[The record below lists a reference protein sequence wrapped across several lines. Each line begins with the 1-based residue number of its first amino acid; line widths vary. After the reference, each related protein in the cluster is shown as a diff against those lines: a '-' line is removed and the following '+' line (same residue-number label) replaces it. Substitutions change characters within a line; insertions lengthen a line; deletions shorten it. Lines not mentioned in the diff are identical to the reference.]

1 MAARRFEGI
10 NRMSETIGF
19 IGTGM
24 MGEPMARN
32 LLRAGYRLKIY
43 NRTAQKARALAAE
56 GAELVSTPADVAAA
70 NGIVVTMLANDQA
83 VEDVAFGANGFATRL
98 RGGVHLSMS
107 TIAPATAERLAA
119 RHRDVGSDYVAAPV
133 FGRPDAAAAKRLW
146 ICTSGDTGSKARIQD
161 VLQALGQGVFDF
173 GEKPGAANV
182 IKLSGNYL
190 ILAATQ
196 AMAEAFT
203 LAEKH
208 GIARTA
214 VADLFGKTLFACPV
228 YQAYGKFVAEQNYE
242 PARFKLALG
251 YKDISLALDTGRAAQ
266 VPMPL
271 ASLLQQRMLAALAKG
286 RGDLDWAAIA
296 LSVSEDAGV
305 K

>member
-1 MAARRFEGI
+1 
-10 NRMSETIGF
+10 MSETIGF

-32 LLRAGYRLKIY
+32 LLRAGFRVKVY
-43 NRTAQKARALAAE
+43 NRTAQKTRALAAD
-56 GAELVSTPADVAAA
+56 GAEPTQTPAAAA
-70 NGIVVTMLANDQA
+70 AAGGIVVTMLANDQA
-83 VEDVAFGANGFATRL
+83 VEEAAFGADGFAPRL
-98 RGGVHLSMS
+98 HGGLHLSMS

-119 RHRDVGSDYVAAPV
+119 RHRELGSDYVAAPV

-146 ICTSGDTGSKARIQD
+146 ICTSGEPAAKARVQT

-173 GEKPGAANV
+173 GDKPGAANV
-182 IKLSGNYL
+182 VKLSGNYL

-214 VADLFGKTLFACPV
+214 IADLFGKTLFACPV

-251 YKDISLALDTGRAAQ
+251 YKDISLALDTGKAAQ

-271 ASLLQQRMLAALAKG
+271 ASLLQQRMLAAMANG
-286 RGDLDWAAIA
+286 RGDLDWSALA
-296 LSVSEDAGV
+296 LSVSEDAGLR
-305 K
+305 

>member
-1 MAARRFEGI
+1 M
-10 NRMSETIGF
+10 NETIGF

-32 LLRAGYRLKIY
+32 LLRARFRVKVF
-43 NRTAQKARALAAE
+43 NRTPEKARALAGD
-56 GAELVSTPADVAAA
+56 GAELVQTPADVATAG
-70 NGIVVTMLANDQA
+70 GIVVTMLANDQA
-83 VEDVAFGANGFATRL
+83 VEEVAFGPNGFGPRL

-107 TIAPATAERLAA
+107 TISPATAERLAA
-119 RHRDVGSDYVAAPV
+119 KHGEHSGQYVAAPV

-146 ICTSGDTGSKARIQD
+146 ICTSGNNAAKERVKP
-161 VLQALGQGVFDF
+161 VLDALGQGVFDF

-203 LAEKH
+203 LAEKN
-208 GIARTA
+208 GIPRTD
-214 VADLFGKTLFACPV
+214 VANLFGKTLFACPV
-228 YQAYGKFVAEQNYE
+228 YQAYGKFVAEENYE

-251 YKDISLALDTGRAAQ
+251 LKDISLMVDTGKAAG
-266 VPMPL
+266 VPMPI
-271 ASLLQQRMLAALAKG
+271 ASLLQQRMLAAVAKG
-286 RGDLDWAAIA
+286 RGNLDWSAIA
-296 LSVSEDAGV
+296 QSVSEDAGL